1 MSRLHSYD
9 MAMPS
14 EFRSGSRVRDDTG
27 IEYVLGDQIG
37 KPGAQGVV
45 YRVEGQP
52 DFAIKL
58 LKRSEDLARIEQVRR
73 LPLDDLPLAAPISV
87 VRQGGCGYVM
97 PLAADMNPLAEPYLP
112 REFGARD
119 NGGTEWYRSTGG
131 LRRRLALA
139 ANVAQCLAAL
149 HERGLAYVDLN
160 PNNVMVSDDVSRQ
173 ETWLIDTDN
182 LTSRANP
189 RWDVIGFPG
198 YAAPERVIKRAP
210 PSTLADAYT
219 LAILTFR
226 LLVLRHPLEGMA
238 ADALDGDDAGL
249 AIDSGRL
256 PYVADPGDDS
266 NRLPHRSLSSK
277 LLEVALSGRLQHLA
291 QTTFGQGRLKPQAR
305 PGAARWRDAL
315 WLAHDNVVECGT
327 GCGWTYYR
335 LLPQCPACGRQSS
348 PTFLATVF
356 PEWSGT
362 EWAEVTPQARDSLVL
377 SSART
382 SILTERHLWGG
393 YASRDHLLMLSPV
406 TKGFQVSAAEGV
418 VVSDRVGKPVR
429 EIPYPKPQREY
440 RVRVETSGR
449 PVRTLRI
456 MRVDAA

>member
-1 MSRLHSYD
+1 
-9 MAMPS
+9 MPS
-14 EFRSGSRVRDDTG
+14 EALSGSRVRDDTG
-27 IEYVLGDQIG
+27 IEYVLGDPIG

-52 DFAIKL
+52 GFAIKL
-58 LKRSEDLARIEQVRR
+58 LKRSEDLSRIEEVRR
-73 LPLDDLPLAAPISV
+73 LPLDGLQLAAPISLI
-87 VRQGGCGYVM
+87 REGGSGYLM

-112 REFGARD
+112 REFGPRETS
-119 NGGTEWYRSTGG
+119 GTDWYRSTGG

-189 RWDVIGFPG
+189 KWDIIGFPG
-198 YAAPERVIKRAP
+198 YAVPERVTRKAP

-226 LLVLRHPLEGMA
+226 LLVLRHPLEGVA
-238 ADALDGDDAGL
+238 ADTLDGDEAAM
-249 AIDSGRL
+249 AINSGRL

-277 LLEVALSGRLQHLA
+277 LLSVALSGRMQQLA
-291 QTTFGQGRLKPQAR
+291 LTTFGEGRLNPLVR

-315 WLAHDNVVECGT
+315 WLAHDIAVLELVDVAHQVHPGVLVAARVNCAVSVGDDLHQRRVVDEPAQLALHLGPADP
-327 GCGWTYYR
+327 GPGGVQR
-335 LLPQCPACGRQSS
+335 NPHPLLPALRVRENVRRAGLPI
-348 PTFLATVF
+348 
-356 PEWSGT
+356 E
-362 EWAEVTPQARDSLVL
+362 
-377 SSART
+377 
-382 SILTERHLWGG
+382 
-393 YASRDHLLMLSPV
+393 
-406 TKGFQVSAAEGV
+406 
-418 VVSDRVGKPVR
+418 VVSGGVLGHRAEREEVVGVA
-429 EIPYPKPQREY
+429 Q
-440 RVRVETSGR
+440 GA
-449 PVRTLRI
+449 
-456 MRVDAA
+456 M

>member
-1 MSRLHSYD
+1 
-9 MAMPS
+9 MPS
-14 EFRSGSRVRDDTG
+14 EARSGSRVRDDTG
-27 IEYVLGDQIG
+27 IEYVLGDPIG

-52 DFAIKL
+52 GFAIKL
-58 LKRSEDLARIEQVRR
+58 LKRSEDLARIEEVRR
-73 LPLDDLPLAAPISV
+73 LPLDGLQLAAPISLI
-87 VRQGGCGYVM
+87 REGGSGYVM

-112 REFGARD
+112 REFGPRETS
-119 NGGTEWYRSTGG
+119 GTDWYRSTGG

-189 RWDVIGFPG
+189 KWDIIGFPG
-198 YAAPERVIKRAP
+198 YAVPERVTRKAP

-226 LLVLRHPLEGMA
+226 LLVLRHPLEGVA
-238 ADALDGDDAGL
+238 ADTLDGDEAAM
-249 AIDSGRL
+249 AINSGRL
-256 PYVADPGDDS
+256 AYVADPGDDS

-277 LLEVALSGRLQHLA
+277 LFSVALSGRIQQLA
-291 QTTFGQGRLKPQAR
+291 LATFGEGRLNPLVR

-315 WLAHDNVVECGT
+315 WLAHDNVVECAD

-335 LLPQCPACGRQSS
+335 LLAKCPACGRQSPPS
-348 PTFLATVF
+348 ILATVF
-356 PEWSGT
+356 PEWVGT
-362 EWAEVTPQARDSLVL
+362 EWAGITPQARDSLVL
-377 SSART
+377 SPSRST
-382 SILTERHLWGG
+382 GLTERHLWGG
-393 YASRDHLLMLSPV
+393 YASGDQLVMLSPV
-406 TKGFQVSAAEGV
+406 AKGFEVNTAEGITV
-418 VVSDRVGKPVR
+418 TDGAGKRVAA
-429 EIPYPKPQREY
+429 IPYPEPQKEY
-440 RVRVETSGR
+440 RVRVATSGR
-449 PVRTLRI
+449 PARTLRI
-456 MRVDAA
+456 IRVDAA